1 MTDKKT
7 RPATREEKIT
17 KPGVYEKPVKEPSLV
32 VTEESLTQELATI
45 SREVTEPRKNK
56 MGRPTIYSQEL
67 VNTICTRLSLGESLR
82 SICRDDDM
90 PAQSLIYL
98 WLNRHPDFLEQYTR
112 AREEQ
117 AETHADEIVEIA
129 DEQPDLIEVKDK
141 DGNVVDIKLDSA
153 FIAWQKQ
160 RIDARKWNASK
171 QRPKKY
177 GDRVTHGGD
186 DDSPVVVEHNL
197 NVFGEL
203 LKAIKHQRQLEE

>member
-1 MTDKKT
+1 MTEKKT
-7 RPATREEKIT
+7 KT
-17 KPGVYEKPVKEPSLV
+17 KEPSLV
-32 VTEESLTQELATI
+32 VAITPQESAESTTANLPA
-45 SREVTEPRKNK
+45 PPKKK

-141 DGNVVDIKLDSA
+141 DGNVVDIKLD
-153 FIAWQKQ
+153 
-160 RIDARKWNASK
+160 
-171 QRPKKY
+171 
-177 GDRVTHGGD
+177 
-186 DDSPVVVEHNL
+186 
-197 NVFGEL
+197 
-203 LKAIKHQRQLEE
+203 

>member
-1 MTDKKT
+1 MTEKKT
-7 RPATREEKIT
+7 KT
-17 KPGVYEKPVKEPSLV
+17 KEQSLV
-32 VTEESLTQELATI
+32 VAITPQESAESTTANLPAPL
-45 SREVTEPRKNK
+45 KKK

-203 LKAIKHQRQLEE
+203 LKAIKLQRQSEA